1 VVKPSRRKEMAQDAL
16 SAQGTSIR
24 LVCLAFG
31 ISETCCRYQPILS
44 DENTEIA
51 DWLIRLT
58 DNQKDW
64 GFGLCR
70 DYLRSVKGF
79 DWNHKR
85 IRRINCELELNLRIK
100 PRRPMVREKPVPL
113 AVPDSPNETWSMD
126 FMHGQLSDSRTI
138 RLFNVLDDVN
148 REGLGIEAVF
158 SLPAIRVIRALDRII
173 EWRGKPKRLRCD
185 NGPEFISQEL
195 KAWTDKQGIELE
207 FIQPGNPLSPTTE
220 RLR

>member
-1 VVKPSRRKEMAQDAL
+1 M
-16 SAQGTSIR
+16 
-24 LVCLAFG
+24 
-31 ISETCCRYQPILS
+31 
-44 DENTEIA
+44 
-51 DWLIRLT
+51 
-58 DNQKDW
+58 
-64 GFGLCR
+64 
-70 DYLRSVKGF
+70 
-79 DWNHKR
+79 
-85 IRRINCELELNLRIK
+85 
-100 PRRPMVREKPVPL
+100 REKPVPL
-113 AVPDSPNETWSMD
+113 ADPDAPNETWSMD
-126 FMHGQLSDSRTI
+126 FMHDQLIDSRTI

-207 FIQPGNPLSPTTE
+207 FIQPGNPLSHTTE